1 MKLKHIAI
9 LACTFALL
17 PGPAA
22 KAENSSSKAAK
33 TGTRTEELKPARQK
47 LISSDRNI
55 FRAGVL
61 IGTDIGGA
69 VPVPFKYIPSTFNP
83 YPQLNLDMGVFAE
96 FRLHDRWSLGA
107 NFIYK
112 TVGMKADARV
122 SNQKYEDQEAGP
134 LQYYTGTAKMD
145 MSFTMFEVPFYAKYT
160 FNNHVSRL
168 LFGGYFSYNLKA
180 EFETLATKG
189 YSGGE
194 PDKVEVIIEKGDDP
208 LNMSFTSS
216 LRDFDAGVMVGY
228 EHTVYNRLNIGIR
241 LSMGFLDIFQRD
253 TKFFDYKMLHMRGS
267 IIVGYRLFH

>member
-1 MKLKHIAI
+1 M
-9 LACTFALL
+9 
-17 PGPAA
+17 
-22 KAENSSSKAAK
+22 
-33 TGTRTEELKPARQK
+33 
-47 LISSDRNI
+47 
-55 FRAGVL
+55 
-61 IGTDIGGA
+61 
-69 VPVPFKYIPSTFNP
+69 PFKYIPSTFNP

-122 SNQKYEDQEAGP
+122 SNQKYEDMEAGL

-145 MSFTMFEVPFYAKYT
+145 MSFTMFEVPFYAKNT

-194 PDKVEVIIEKGDDP
+194 PDKVEVIIEKGGEP
-208 LNMSFTSS
+208 INMSFTSS

-241 LSMGFLDIFQRD
+241 VSMGFLDIFQKD
-253 TKFFDYKMLHMRGS
+253 TKYFDYKMLHMRGS

>member
-1 MKLKHIAI
+1 MKIKHIT
-9 LACTFALL
+9 LLFCTVALL
-17 PGPAA
+17 SSFAA
-22 KAENSSSKAAK
+22 KAESSPAK
-33 TGTRTEELKPARQK
+33 TEKTSRQTEELKPARQK
-47 LISSDRNI
+47 LISSDQNV

-69 VPVPFKYIPSTFNP
+69 VPVPFRYIPSTFNP
-83 YPQLNLDMGVFAE
+83 YPQLNLDMGIFAE
-96 FRLHDRWSLGA
+96 FRLQDRWSLGA

-122 SNQKYEDQEAGP
+122 SNQKYEDQEAGL

-160 FNNHVSRL
+160 FGNHVSRL
-168 LFGGYFSYNLKA
+168 LFGGYFTYNLKA

-189 YSGGE
+189 YSGGQ
-194 PDKVEVIIEKGDDP
+194 PDKVEVIIEKGGKP

-216 LRDFDAGVMVGY
+216 LRDFDAGVLVGY
-228 EHTVYNRLNIGIR
+228 EHSVYNRLNIGIR

-253 TKFFDYKMLHMRGS
+253 TKYFDYKMLHMRGT